1 MDCLGDEDGNNAGG
15 KPPSPFPRLTSEQC
29 KARWDSDMKRM
40 FCGFCFLLLPGYLS
54 SSDEESDTEDE
65 GEVWDDEWDSGEE
78 TERE

>member
-15 KPPSPFPRLTSEQC
+15 KSPLLLELTSEPC
-29 KARWDSDMKRM
+29 KARWDSAMKRM
-40 FCGFCFLLLPGYLS
+40 FCGFCYLLLPGYLS

-65 GEVWDDEWDSGEE
+65 GEVWDDEWGSGEE